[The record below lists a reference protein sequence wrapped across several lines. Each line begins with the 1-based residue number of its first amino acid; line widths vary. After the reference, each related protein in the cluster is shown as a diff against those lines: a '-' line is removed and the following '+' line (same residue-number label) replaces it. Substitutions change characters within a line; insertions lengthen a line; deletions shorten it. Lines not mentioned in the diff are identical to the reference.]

1 MIPHYSKIHNRFQIN
16 RMHYHR
22 DGLADFAY
30 SCIKEGEPFE
40 KTIGNFMLNWLD
52 NKDYIEARTSGS
64 TGEPKTIR
72 LSKQSM
78 VHSAIASGDYFK
90 LEPGD
95 RILHCLPSDYI
106 AGKMMFVRAIILGL
120 ELDLVEPTSQPIFD
134 YNMRYD
140 FCAMVPLQLQRT
152 YQYCENIKT
161 IIVGGA
167 SVPED
172 LCKKLKGIATSV
184 YATYGM
190 TETYSHIAVKPLNEA
205 SLKKDSTFR
214 SLPAFFKALPDVKI
228 SQDERECLVIE
239 AAHLFKDQLET
250 NDIVK
255 VHSENT
261 FNFLGRLDNVI
272 NSGGV
277 KLFPEQIEKKLSS
290 KIKDRF
296 FITSSKDH
304 DLGEKVV
311 LILESESN
319 DLDKDC
325 FDGLDKFEIPKDIL
339 TVPEFVE
346 TKSGKIQKEKTLAL
360 LQ

>member
-16 RMHYHR
+16 GMHHHK
-22 DGLADFAY
+22 DGLVDFAY

-52 NKDYIEARTSGS
+52 EKDHIEAKTSGS
-64 TGEPKTIR
+64 TGDPKIIR

-95 RILHCLPSDYI
+95 KILHCLPSDYI

-134 YNMRYD
+134 YNMPYD

-152 YQYCENIKT
+152 YQYCENINT

-167 SVPED
+167 AVPQD
-172 LCKKLKGIATSV
+172 LCKKLEDLKTSV
-184 YATYGM
+184 FATYGM
-190 TETYSHIAVKPLNEA
+190 TETLSHIAVKPLNEA
-205 SLKKDSTFR
+205 ALKKDSSFK
-214 SLPAFFKALPDVKI
+214 SLPAFYKTFPKVHI
-228 SQDERECLVIE
+228 SQDEQNCLVIE
-239 AAHLFKDQLET
+239 AEHLFEGKLVT
-250 NDIVK
+250 NDIVEIL
-255 VHSENT
+255 SPNT
-261 FNFLGRLDNVI
+261 FEFLGRFDNVI

-290 KIKDRF
+290 KIDDRF
-296 FITSSKDH
+296 FITSIKDNE
-304 DLGEKVV
+304 LGEKVV
-311 LILESESN
+311 LVLESESI
-319 DLDKDC
+319 DLEKNC
-325 FDGLDKFEIPKDIL
+325 FNGLDKFETPREIL
-339 TVPEFVE
+339 NIPEFVE

-360 LQ
+360 L